1 MQLPNAARELTE
13 ETSIAIAQQIQWTDV
28 VLPFATVPS
37 SYVCAGEGEPVVLI
51 HGFDSSL
58 LEFRRL
64 VPALAKDFKVY
75 ALDLL
80 GFGFGDRAATQ
91 RADPDAIKHHLKAFI
106 EQVVGAE
113 AITLVGASMGGGAAI
128 DFVTTY
134 PDQVQKLVLIDAV
147 GFAAGPAI
155 GKFMIPPLDK
165 WATDFLKSPGVRRKI
180 SERAYRDKSFVTPD
194 AEICASLHLLT
205 PGWSKW
211 LIAFTKS
218 GGYNFLS
225 KRIKDVSVPTLVL
238 WGRED
243 RILGTKDAARFE
255 NAIANSK
262 LIWIEESGHV
272 PHLEQAKVTAKHIA
286 DFLQDTAD
294 T

>member
-1 MQLPNAARELTE
+1 
-13 ETSIAIAQQIQWTDV
+13 
-28 VLPFATVPS
+28 
-37 SYVCAGEGEPVVLI
+37 
-51 HGFDSSL
+51 
-58 LEFRRL
+58 
-64 VPALAKDFKVY
+64 
-75 ALDLL
+75 
-80 GFGFGDRAATQ
+80 
-91 RADPDAIKHHLKAFI
+91 
-106 EQVVGAE
+106 
-113 AITLVGASMGGGAAI
+113 MGGGVAI
-128 DFVTTY
+128 DLVVNY
-134 PDQVQKLVLIDAV
+134 RDWVKQLVLIDAV
-147 GFAAGPAI
+147 GFAAGPAV
-155 GKFMIPPLDK
+155 GKVMFPPLDR
-165 WATDFLKSPGVRRKI
+165 WATTFLRNPGVRRKI
-180 SERAYRDKSFVTPD
+180 SENAYFDKSFVTPD
-194 AEICASLHLLT
+194 AEICAALHLLT

-218 GGYNFLS
+218 GGYNFLA
-225 KRIKDVSVPTLVL
+225 KRIKDISVPTLVL